1 MIADTLSAYRI
12 VPVIQLDRA
21 ENAPPLAQA
30 LIRGG
35 LPCAEITFRTEAAA
49 ASIAAV
55 SAAYPDMFV
64 GAGTILTAGQA
75 DAAIQA
81 GARFLVSPGFNP
93 TVVEHCLQ
101 KGYPILPGVC
111 TPSEVERALSY
122 GLTRLKFF
130 PAEAAGGVA
139 MIRALSA
146 PYGMVRFMP
155 TGGINPGNVREY
167 LACPA
172 VFACGG
178 SWMVPQDKI
187 NAGRFTEIEQ
197 LTAQA
202 AALAKG

>member
-187 NAGRFTEIEQ
+187 NAGRCAEIAQ

>member
-155 TGGINPGNVREY
+155 TGGINPGTVREY

-187 NAGRFTEIEQ
+187 NAGRFAEIEQ
-197 LTAQA
+197 LPAQA